1 MVIWRI
7 GINAFMRLTKSSFCW
22 TRQSAKG
29 WHFLFPVWSCLSQH
43 LIRIKKWLNLKANR
57 CKFSKDQNCTA
68 LLIYVS
74 LTTSAE
80 LIIFTIQ
87 CKATSV
93 SVIQVCIPRNESCQF
108 LLLPSKSFTNSLCIS
123 RKLYKT
129 KNSTFTRTQCTIA
142 GCMASSRSTF
152 FLASYNPKFEFFFV

>member
-1 MVIWRI
+1 M
-7 GINAFMRLTKSSFCW
+7 
-22 TRQSAKG
+22 AK
-29 WHFLFPVWSCLSQH
+29 FES
-43 LIRIKKWLNLKANR
+43 

-80 LIIFTIQ
+80 LIIFTIP
-87 CKATSV
+87 CKATRV

-142 GCMASSRSTF
+142 GCMVSSRSTF
-152 FLASYNPKFEFFFV
+152 FWHCTIQNLNFFCLILRCWPLWDWRSTAKIPIFILLFPMLYNWTPVPSW